1 MARGESGMAER
12 MTWIIVTAL
21 LVFGYTAVVA
31 ADGSPKAA
39 REIARGH
46 ALLAAARLAP
56 AGEGKEDLLS
66 EAVEAFKSGYRWF
79 GRDTQVRALLGAAQG
94 YLMMQTPRR
103 VFPFLWQATP
113 LQRAERSA
121 QQALVMQPDS
131 PAAAFLLGLIYWRQ
145 ARTAKD
151 PTEPMALSNEYV
163 AKAADSGM
171 PVVAPDW
178 ADGPPH
184 AFQMEDTLS
193 VLRYADARGTGKPD
207 DLLFVYE
214 KGENRYVGVV
224 VAAGKAYPLTAEAAT
239 GTVVSRGVF
248 EKISIDAQPQGAPQI
263 VIHARQDGRLTA
275 ASFVWNGNGFVPSD

>member
-31 ADGSPKAA
+31 ADGSPTAA

-46 ALLAAARLAP
+46 ALLAVARLAP
-56 AGEGKEDLLS
+56 AGEEKEDLLS

-151 PTEPMALSNEYV
+151 PTEPMELSHEYM
-163 AKAADSGM
+163 AKAADLGM
-171 PVVAPDW
+171 PVAAPRSG
-178 ADGPPH
+178 DGSPP
-184 AFQMEDTLS
+184 AFQMDDIPS

-224 VAAGKAYPLTAEAAT
+224 VVAGKAYPLTAEAAT

>member
-12 MTWIIVTAL
+12 MTRIIITAL

-31 ADGSPKAA
+31 ADGSPTAV

-56 AGEGKEDLLS
+56 AGEEKEDLLS

-131 PAAAFLLGLIYWRQ
+131 PAAAFLQGLIYWRQ

-171 PVVAPDW
+171 PVVAPRSG
-178 ADGPPH
+178 DGSPP

-224 VAAGKAYPLTAEAAT
+224 VAAGKAYPLVADALT

-248 EKISIDAQPQGAPQI
+248 EKISVDAQPQGAPQI

>member
-1 MARGESGMAER
+1 MVER
-12 MTWIIVTAL
+12 ITRVIVTAL

-31 ADGSPKAA
+31 ADGSPTAV

-46 ALLAAARLAP
+46 ALLAAARLTP
-56 AGEGKEDLLS
+56 VGEEKEDLLS

-79 GRDTQVRALLGAAQG
+79 GRDTQVQALLGAAQS

-131 PAAAFLLGLIYWRQ
+131 PSAAFLLGLIYWRQ
-145 ARTAKD
+145 AQTAED
-151 PTEPMALSNEYV
+151 PAEAMALSNEYV
-163 AKAADSGM
+163 AKAASLGV

-184 AFQMEDTLS
+184 AFQMGDTSLM
-193 VLRYADARGTGKPD
+193 LRYADARGTGKPD
-207 DLLFVYE
+207 DLLFIYE
-214 KGENRYVGVV
+214 KAEKRYVSVV
-224 VAAGKAYPLTAEAAT
+224 VTMGKAYPLIADTVT
-239 GTVVSRGVF
+239 GTAVSNGVF
-248 EKISIDAQPQGAPQI
+248 EKISVDAQPQGVPRI
-263 VIHARQDGRLTA
+263 VIHARQDGQLIA
-275 ASFVWNGNGFVPSD
+275 ASFVWNGSGFAPSD

>member
-1 MARGESGMAER
+1 MAER
-12 MTWIIVTAL
+12 VTGVIVAAL
-21 LVFGYTAVVA
+21 LVFGYAAVAA
-31 ADGSPKAA
+31 ADGSPMAA

-56 AGEGKEDLLS
+56 AGEEKEDLLS

-131 PAAAFLLGLIYWRQ
+131 PAAAFLLALIHWRQ
-145 ARTAKD
+145 AQAAED
-151 PTEPMALSNEYV
+151 PAEAMALSNDYL
-163 AKAADSGM
+163 AQAAGLGM
-171 PVVAPDW
+171 PLAHGSP
-178 ADGPPH
+178 G
-184 AFQMEDTLS
+184 AFRMGDTPL
-193 VLRYADARGTGKPD
+193 VLRYVDARGTGKAD

-214 KGENRYVGVV
+214 KPGKRYVSVV
-224 VAAGKAYPLTAEAAT
+224 VTMGEAYPLVADAVT
-239 GTVVSRGVF
+239 GAVVSHGAF
-248 EKISIDAQPQGAPQI
+248 ESVNVTAQPQGAPRI
-263 VIHARQDGRLTA
+263 VIHVRQDGQPTGA
-275 ASFVWNGNGFVPSD
+275 TFVWKDDGFVLSD